1 MNEKDEL
8 VKKLMDAAK
17 EKGEKPDEERIRQFV
32 ESFLLLL
39 DDTEK

>member
-1 MNEKDEL
+1 MSGKDEL

-17 EKGEKPDEERIRQFV
+17 EKGEQPDEEKIKQFA

-39 DDTEK
+39 NDTEK